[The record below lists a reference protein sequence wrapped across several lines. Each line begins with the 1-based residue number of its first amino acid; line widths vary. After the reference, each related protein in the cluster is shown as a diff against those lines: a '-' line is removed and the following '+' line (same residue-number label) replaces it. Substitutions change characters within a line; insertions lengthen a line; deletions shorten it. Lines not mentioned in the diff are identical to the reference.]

1 MRVVRLVAL
10 AVIAL
15 AGLKWAHHG
24 RWAPDA
30 QDLER
35 DFELQTCPFGL

>member
-15 AGLKWAHHG
+15 AGLRWAHHG
-24 RWAPDA
+24 RWAPSA

-35 DFELQTCPFGL
+35 DFEVQACPFGL

>member
-1 MRVVRLVAL
+1 MGVVRLVAF

-15 AGLKWAHHG
+15 VGLRWAHHG
-24 RWAPDA
+24 RWTPTA

-35 DFELQTCPFGL
+35 DFEVQACPFGL

>member
-15 AGLKWAHHG
+15 AGLRWAHQG
-24 RWAPDA
+24 RWAPSA
-30 QDLER
+30 EELER
-35 DFELQTCPFGL
+35 DFEVQTCPFGL